1 MPASLGAS
9 GVLVASAPL
18 GRCAAGA
25 VVPLADCLPR
35 QVLFGWEAQMQA
47 FASQIAT
54 LGRTLFVVPAPEI
67 FSSRESHAHIA
78 RATGWDGR
86 GALTHLRFG
95 MPYFARVVKGAHNV
109 MVLAEHRIT
118 TPLTPT
124 HHPFGGGNRLPTA
137 MAQLLLYQPQSFLP
151 RRSNGGA
158 IASECLAAG
167 FAIADL
173 PPPPA
178 RGAAARVVGSDAS
191 GLIVRS
197 FAEYDPAAWQ
207 QPPAAVV
214 PPALLDWRGVVA
226 MREVARERGEAVP
239 RMIMVPWN
247 LAHPAS
253 IIPDLVEKL
262 AHSGGLAATIGR
274 LVLFPYNETTDSAG
288 QITAVIENARQLL
301 HAAPADLRHLFI
313 ARLASHRAA
322 ATLASLF
329 EIAWLEA
336 DAPDRLWTER
346 RLMALGL
353 PTALLATAPEGEA
366 EATPPHHV
374 PPRFVAAAD
383 EVRLI
388 NADDQFGGRLFSVGT
403 LSARALAALLHQ
415 TLEEAA
421 AEEAA
426 AEETPVEETPAE
438 ETPAEETPVETA
450 SAAMGREDADE
461 PAAIKPT
468 AIKPAGAKPKTRQRD
483 AREPAVTPAS
493 GPATKHAAKLAAAPA
508 APSRRGLS

>member
-1 MPASLGAS
+1 M
-9 GVLVASAPL
+9 
-18 GRCAAGA
+18 
-25 VVPLADCLPR
+25 
-35 QVLFGWEAQMQA
+35 
-47 FASQIAT
+47 
-54 LGRTLFVVPAPEI
+54 
-67 FSSRESHAHIA
+67 
-78 RATGWDGR
+78 
-86 GALTHLRFG
+86 
-95 MPYFARVVKGAHNV
+95 
-109 MVLAEHRIT
+109 
-118 TPLTPT
+118 
-124 HHPFGGGNRLPTA
+124 
-137 MAQLLLYQPQSFLP
+137 
-151 RRSNGGA
+151 
-158 IASECLAAG
+158 
-167 FAIADL
+167 
-173 PPPPA
+173 
-178 RGAAARVVGSDAS
+178 VGSDAS

-421 AEEAA
+421 AEE
-426 AEETPVEETPAE
+426 TPV
-438 ETPAEETPVETA
+438 EETPVETA